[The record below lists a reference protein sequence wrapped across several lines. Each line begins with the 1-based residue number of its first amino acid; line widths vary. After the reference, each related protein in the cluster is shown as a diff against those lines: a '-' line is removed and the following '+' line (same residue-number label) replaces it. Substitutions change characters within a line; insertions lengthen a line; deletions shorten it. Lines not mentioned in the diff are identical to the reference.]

1 MGFWRGVGEVLKFTG
16 KVAVVGTVG
25 GLIVSTGGLAAPL
38 IGGGTY
44 FIGKGI
50 KEIAKEEGSEFWEG
64 TGDLI
69 EDIGLDG
76 LTGGLFN
83 FGTQTAGHLAAREI
97 ARNGRK
103 MTNGAKILIRV
114 GQTIKIG
121 KRVYEVCDKN
131 LEDVKYALYFYHGLH
146 KEKGN
151 SYDSDCP
158 ICREIV

>member
-1 MGFWRGVGEVLKFTG
+1 MGFWRGVWEVTKFTG

-25 GLIVSTGGLAAPL
+25 AAIVSTGGLAAPL

-44 FIGKGI
+44 LVGKGI
-50 KEIAKEEGSEFWEG
+50 KEIAKEEESEFWEG
-64 TGDLI
+64 AGDLI

-83 FGTQTAGHLAAREI
+83 LGTQTAGHLAAKEI
-97 ARNGRK
+97 AKNGRK
-103 MTNGAKILIRV
+103 MTNGTKLLIRT

-121 KRVYEVCDKN
+121 KRVYKVCDKN
-131 LEDVKYALYFYHGLH
+131 LEDVKHALYFYHGLH
-146 KEKGN
+146 KDKGS

-158 ICREIV
+158 ICRGIV